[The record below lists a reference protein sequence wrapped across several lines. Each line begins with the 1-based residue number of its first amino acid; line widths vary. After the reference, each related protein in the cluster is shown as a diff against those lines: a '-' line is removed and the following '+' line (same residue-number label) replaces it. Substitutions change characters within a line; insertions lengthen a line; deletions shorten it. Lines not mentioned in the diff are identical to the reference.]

1 MILVRLSVLLL
12 FFCRYCSVSAMSRV
26 HLTPDGGYKGIVVK
40 IDTDVGQDGCQE
52 IINNVKVKH
61 LLYYIQNLSFSFGY
75 SFFI

>member
-1 MILVRLSVLLL
+1 MIVARLFVLLL

-61 LLYYIQNLSFSFGY
+61 LLYYIQNLCFEY